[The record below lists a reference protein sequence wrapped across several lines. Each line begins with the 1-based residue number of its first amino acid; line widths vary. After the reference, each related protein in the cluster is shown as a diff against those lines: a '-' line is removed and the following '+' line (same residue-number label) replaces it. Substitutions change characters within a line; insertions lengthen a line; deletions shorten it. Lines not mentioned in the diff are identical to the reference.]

1 MTHAIGSVASGGFP
15 LEVGVEIGV
24 EVGVEAGVACAI
36 AGVNA
41 ASAAKTAKIAVRM
54 CVTFLMSAERRAI
67 PAIAEPAERSDT
79 IPRAMFDYQ
88 RDFIDFMLK
97 VGVLSFGDFT
107 TKSGRKTPYFVNTGK
122 YRSGGQLAQ
131 LGRAYADAIERSF
144 PEGFDCLFGP
154 AYKGI
159 PLVVAVAMAFAE
171 RGREV
176 EFCFNRKEAKDHG
189 EGGLLVGRKLQNG
202 DRVLIVEDV
211 TTAGTSIRETVPVL
225 RAAADIKLAGLV
237 VSVDRQERAS
247 DTSTRTALAEVG
259 AEFAMP
265 TAAIV
270 TIDEVIE
277 HLGARLTEAD
287 RARIAAYRAQY
298 GAALV

>member
-1 MTHAIGSVASGGFP
+1 MH
-15 LEVGVEIGV
+15 
-24 EVGVEAGVACAI
+24 
-36 AGVNA
+36 
-41 ASAAKTAKIAVRM
+41 
-54 CVTFLMSAERRAI
+54 
-67 PAIAEPAERSDT
+67 
-79 IPRAMFDYQ
+79 DYQ
-88 RDFIDFMLK
+88 RRFVDFM
-97 VGVLSFGDFT
+97 VEAGVLSFGDFT

-122 YRSGGQLAQ
+122 YRSGGQLAH

-144 PEGFDCLFGP
+144 PDGFDCLFGP

-159 PLVVAVAMAFAE
+159 PLAVAVAMAFAE

-189 EGGLLVGRKLQNG
+189 EGGVLVGRQLKDG

-225 RAAADIKLAGLV
+225 RAAAKITLAGLV

-247 DTSTRTALAEVG
+247 ETSTCTALAEVG
-259 AEFAMP
+259 AEFGMP

-270 TIDEVIE
+270 TIDEVVE
-277 HLGARLTEAD
+277 HMGSRLTAAD
-287 RARIAAYRAQY
+287 RERIAAYRAKY
-298 GAALV
+298 GV